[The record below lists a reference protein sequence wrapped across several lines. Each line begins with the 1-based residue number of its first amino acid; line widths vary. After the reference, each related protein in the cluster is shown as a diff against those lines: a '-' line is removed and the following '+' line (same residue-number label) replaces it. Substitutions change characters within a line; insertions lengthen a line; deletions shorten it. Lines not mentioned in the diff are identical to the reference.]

1 MIDAQSSIEDIL
13 KYIKNHKKEPVKFN
27 IIWLDNITK
36 QKIIFIIEEIL
47 KKYNI
52 DKYTN
57 DAVYI
62 IMELISNAI
71 KARYLHIITIN
82 ILKEKFPNFTSQ
94 IANEE
99 YFNDYD
105 IMSEYSN
112 ILKDD
117 DTKNKLKEYIKLEN
131 NLIKDIDNNIEID
144 EKKYSQLLN
153 NNDMRNK
160 LTIKLISRINK
171 NDLYFEIINDAPL
184 TMISRTRID
193 SKRLT
198 FKEYYNNDLVEKFFT
213 EQLDNSESAGFGLA
227 LCDLRLFN
235 QNLEPHNHLK
245 IYDENHKTH
254 SRLILPIKKEFSFI
268 TYHNKY

>member
-1 MIDAQSSIEDIL
+1 MIDAQISTEDIL

-36 QKIIFIIEEIL
+36 QKVIFIVEEIL

-57 DAVYI
+57 DAIYI

-71 KARYLHIITIN
+71 KARYLHIITIK
-82 ILKEKFPNFTSQ
+82 ILKEKFPNFISQ
-94 IANEE
+94 IENDE

-131 NLIKDIDNNIEID
+131 TLIKDIDNNIEID
-144 EKKYSQLLN
+144 EKN
-153 NNDMRNK
+153 
-160 LTIKLISRINK
+160 I
-171 NDLYFEIINDAPL
+171 
-184 TMISRTRID
+184 
-193 SKRLT
+193 
-198 FKEYYNNDLVEKFFT
+198 
-213 EQLDNSESAGFGLA
+213 
-227 LCDLRLFN
+227 
-235 QNLEPHNHLK
+235 QN
-245 IYDENHKTH
+245 Y
-254 SRLILPIKKEFSFI
+254 
-268 TYHNKY
+268 